1 MEMTTNIFQ
10 YIVNHS
16 DKEDKNLTDLSRKTH
31 LETIH
36 PRMLSGH
43 LQGKFLEFISKMIKP
58 ERILEIGT
66 FTGYSAICLAK
77 GLSENGL
84 LYTIEIN
91 DERKPI
97 IDEFIK
103 KAGFSDKIKLL
114 IGDAIKEI
122 PEIAELFD
130 LVFIDADKPN
140 YLNYFKAVFPK
151 LKPGAF
157 IIVDNVLWDGKVIKK
172 VMKDDISTKGII
184 DFNNYIQN
192 NEFVE
197 NLMLPMRDGLMLI
210 RKKD

>member
-1 MEMTTNIFQ
+1 MTKNIFQ

-16 DKEDKNLTDLSRKTH
+16 DKEDKILTDLSRKTH

-114 IGDAIKEI
+114 IGDAIKVI
-122 PEIAELFD
+122 PEITELFD

-140 YLNYFKAVFPK
+140 YLNYFKVVFPK
-151 LKPGAF
+151 LKPGGF

-172 VMKDDISTKGII
+172 VMKDDVSTKGII

-192 NEFVE
+192 NELVE
-197 NLMLPMRDGLMLI
+197 NLMLPLRDGLMLI

>member
-1 MEMTTNIFQ
+1 MTKNIFQ

-122 PEIAELFD
+122 PEITELFD

-151 LKPGAF
+151 LKPGGF

-172 VMKDDISTKGII
+172 VMKDDVSTKGII

-197 NLMLPMRDGLMLI
+197 NLMLPLRDGLMLI